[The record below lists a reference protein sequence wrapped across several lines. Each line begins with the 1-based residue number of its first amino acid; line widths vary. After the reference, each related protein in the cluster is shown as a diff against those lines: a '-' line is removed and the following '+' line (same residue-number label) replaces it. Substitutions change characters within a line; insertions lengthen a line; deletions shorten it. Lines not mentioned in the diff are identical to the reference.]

1 MVYETIPVKIRG
13 EETNARLYTYFWSNS
28 KELYDGRK
36 RPCILICPGGAYA
49 MTSDREA
56 EGLAVRFME
65 MGYHAAVLRYST
77 VPEDVFPDAFLQAS
91 ACMKMLREH
100 AEEWFIDPDRI
111 LIQGSSAGGHLAAMV
126 STYWNS
132 PELAKILDTTP
143 EMIRPDGQILSY
155 PVITAG
161 TFRNEGSFK
170 NLLGTQP
177 ETSLEDACSLELN
190 VSENTPKTF
199 VWHTYEDRSVPVQN
213 SLLYV
218 NALVKA
224 GVPVEFHL
232 FPKGEHGLG
241 TATELS
247 LSEDGRGVQVQC
259 GKWMDLAKAWIDN
272 NISGDNDK

>member
-1 MVYETIPVKIRG
+1 
-13 EETNARLYTYFWSNS
+13 
-28 KELYDGRK
+28 
-36 RPCILICPGGAYA
+36 
-49 MTSDREA
+49 
-56 EGLAVRFME
+56 
-65 MGYHAAVLRYST
+65 
-77 VPEDVFPDAFLQAS
+77 
-91 ACMKMLREH
+91 MKMLRER

-126 STYWNS
+126 STYWHI
-132 PELAKILDTTP
+132 PELANILDTTS
-143 EMIRPDGQILSY
+143 EMIRPNGQILSY

-170 NLLGTQP
+170 NLLGTQA
-177 ETSLEDACSLELN
+177 EESLEEACSLELN
-190 VSENTPKTF
+190 VSEYTPKTF
-199 VWHTYEDRSVPVQN
+199 IWHTYEDQSVPVQN

-247 LSEDGRGVQVQC
+247 LSSDGRGVEAQC
-259 GKWMDLAKAWIDN
+259 GQWMDLAKAWIDH
-272 NISGDNDK
+272 NI